1 MNRQLKRLE
10 SLLADERAIRTQ
22 QEAAEYDGDW
32 ELADDLDDDLTELGG
47 EIWATELEL
56 KRDNE
61 PQYA

>member
-1 MNRQLKRLE
+1 L
-10 SLLADERAIRTQ
+10 S
-22 QEAAEYDGDW
+22 AAEYDGDW

-56 KRDNE
+56 KLDHE